1 MRSINRG
8 MAKLF
13 QISWRYRG
21 PIIHRCITMFGSSL
35 ASRHHLSVGRVV
47 HRPLPDGRVM
57 KSCSEAGI

>member
-35 ASRHHLSVGRVV
+35 VVIISQSVGSFT
-47 HRPLPDGRVM
+47 GRFPMVE
-57 KSCSEAGI
+57 S